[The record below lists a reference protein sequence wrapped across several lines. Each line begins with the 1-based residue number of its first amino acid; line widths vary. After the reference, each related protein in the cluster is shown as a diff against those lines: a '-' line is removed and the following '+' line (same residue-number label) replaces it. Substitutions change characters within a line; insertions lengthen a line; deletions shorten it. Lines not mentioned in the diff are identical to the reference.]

1 LLGDRA
7 GELIGYHRGH
17 AGHPILSAARAQV
30 VCRSRYAEDRLARA
44 AAHGIQQYVIVGAGL
59 DSFGYRPGLAS
70 QLRVFEVD
78 HPVTQQWKRQALAAA
93 RIPVPGTV
101 TFVPADLAT
110 GSLAELLPASGFDP
124 ARPAVVSCLG
134 VTMYLSR
141 DAIGGV
147 LAAIGTLAPGTELI
161 ADYMLPPSLRDA
173 AGNSYAEQIGAVA
186 AERGEPWLT
195 FLSPGEATA
204 LLAEHGIEPAEHVHQ
219 RDAVDAAMWQRS
231 DSLRPTDLSMLTH
244 ATVTAHPHKGRT
256 GPPGSDR
263 LLRRHATGRSRQ
275 PRAAR
280 MNKQAAGNATIGLT
294 EESVWDC
301 CLGSLTAPMTTA
313 ACCAGWSRPAGG
325 GRLTRNSRRSSGPPP
340 KMSPRWRRRTADTSG
355 RTAPGI

>member
-1 LLGDRA
+1 MMSLLVVTFARVTGFTEPSQTALTAAAGRAAHLLVDAPPFIFADTLASALLGDRA

-70 QLRVFEVD
+70 QLQVFEVD

-110 GSLAELLPASGFDP
+110 GSLADLLPASGFDP

-141 DAIGGV
+141 DAVGGV

-204 LLAEHGIEPAEHVHQ
+204 LLAGHGIEPAEHVHQ

-256 GPPGSDR
+256 DHLARTACCGVTQRAAPGNP
-263 LLRRHATGRSRQ
+263 G
-275 PRAAR
+275 PRA
-280 MNKQAAGNATIGLT
+280 
-294 EESVWDC
+294 
-301 CLGSLTAPMTTA
+301 
-313 ACCAGWSRPAGG
+313 
-325 GRLTRNSRRSSGPPP
+325 
-340 KMSPRWRRRTADTSG
+340 
-355 RTAPGI
+355 